1 MNQMGQDLAMLAPV
15 LAVLLTAVGA
25 LSFEMLH
32 MPKISLP
39 FAVVGLLVATV
50 LAIALIGT
58 EMSVFMGTYRVD
70 DLSIWAVILLSP
82 TTALI
87 AILARVE
94 VRDTDR
100 EGTVYSLLVFALL
113 GALVLAGAGDV
124 MLLVLG
130 VLLSS
135 LATFTLVAYPRDDR
149 ATEAATKYF
158 VFGSV
163 TGAIMIFGLTYWF
176 GVLGSTLLSES
187 GKLGSA
193 PSAAAFGF
201 AAVLV
206 GLGYKASFVPF
217 HFWAPD
223 AYDGGPVSVAAFLSI
238 VTKVGGIFALVQVVR
253 DLPAGATAWPLVIA
267 GLSAITMTYGNLAAL
282 VQDNVVRLLA
292 YSSIAQSGYF
302 LLGVVAIGQSELAIQ
317 SLILFAAAYAAMNLG
332 AFTIVLYVGR
342 DLRTFTGFGRTNPA
356 AGVAMVV
363 FLVSLVGIPPLAG
376 FVGKFLLFGAAIDA
390 GFTWLAVIA
399 ILNSVLSLGVYL
411 RVVVPMYGQPQG
423 KGSHIAHRRDVLD
436 ACPVFHCGY
445 RYRCPGAL
453 GTNRLM
459 ARSPPLPTGLR
470 RLHTIRKHP
479 RHRLLHSVQRDRAKS
494 GPATGR

>member
-1 MNQMGQDLAMLAPV
+1 MSQMGQDLALLAPV

-32 MPKISLP
+32 LPKVSLP
-39 FAVVGLLVATV
+39 FAVIGLLVATG
-50 LAIALIGT
+50 LAIPLIGT
-58 EMSVFMGTYRVD
+58 ETTVFMGTYRIG
-70 DLSIWAVILLSP
+70 DLSVWAVILLSP
-82 TTALI
+82 TTALT

-113 GALVLAGAGDV
+113 GALVLAGADD
-124 MLLVLG
+124 MMFLVLG

-135 LATFTLVAYPRDDR
+135 LATFTLVAYPRDDP
-149 ATEAATKYF
+149 ATEAALKYF

-176 GVLGSTLLSES
+176 GIMGSTLLSEL
-187 GKLGSA
+187 GKLGDA
-193 PSAAAFGF
+193 PAAAAFGF
-201 AAVLV
+201 VAVLI
-206 GLGYKASFVPF
+206 GLGYKASFAPF

-253 DLPAGATAWPLVIA
+253 VLPADATFWPLVLA
-267 GLSAITMTYGNLAAL
+267 GLAAVTMTYGNLAAL

-292 YSSIAQSGYF
+292 YSSVAQSGYF
-302 LLGVVAIGQSELAIQ
+302 LLGVVAVGESELALR
-317 SLILFAAAYAAMNLG
+317 SLIIFAAAYAAMNLG
-332 AFTIVLYVGR
+332 GFAIVLQAGR
-342 DLRTFTGFGRTNPA
+342 DLRAFTGFGSTNPA
-356 AGVAMVV
+356 AGVAMVI

-390 GFTWLAVIA
+390 GYTWLAVVA

-411 RVVVPMYGQPQG
+411 RVVVPMYGQPKESG
-423 KGSHIAHRRDVLD
+423 LPGLPAVASRVVVVVWLAALFFTLAVGIAAQVL
-436 ACPVFHCGY
+436 
-445 RYRCPGAL
+445 L
-453 GTNRLM
+453 GQI
-459 ARSPPLPTGLR
+459 S
-470 RLHTIRKHP
+470 
-479 RHRLLHSVQRDRAKS
+479 
-494 GPATGR
+494 

>member
-1 MNQMGQDLAMLAPV
+1 MSQMSQDLALLAPV

-32 MPKISLP
+32 LPKISLP
-39 FAVVGLLVATV
+39 FAVIGLLVATA
-50 LAIALIGT
+50 LALPLIGT
-58 EMSVFMGTYRVD
+58 ETAIFEGTYRIDV
-70 DLSIWAVILLSP
+70 LSVWAVILLSP
-82 TTALI
+82 TTALT
-87 AILARVE
+87 AILARAE

-149 ATEAATKYF
+149 ATEAAMKYF

-163 TGAIMIFGLTYWF
+163 TGAVMIFGLTYWF
-176 GVLGSTLLSES
+176 GVVGSTLLSEL
-187 GKLGSA
+187 GNLGSA

-201 AAVLV
+201 VAVLI

-223 AYDGGPVSVAAFLSI
+223 SYDGGPVSVAAFLSI
-238 VTKVGGIFALVQVVR
+238 VTKVGGIFALVQVIR
-253 DLPAGATAWPLVIA
+253 YLPAEATAWPLVIA
-267 GLSAITMTYGNLAAL
+267 GLAAVTMTYGNLAAL

-302 LLGVVAIGQSELAIQ
+302 LLGVVAIGQSDLAVR
-317 SLILFAAAYAAMNLG
+317 SLILFAGAYAAMNLG
-332 AFTIVLYVGR
+332 AFAIVLYVGR
-342 DLRTFTGFGRTNPA
+342 DLRSFIGVGRTNPA
-356 AGVAMVV
+356 AGVSMAV
-363 FLVSLVGIPPLAG
+363 FMFSLVGIPPLAG

-390 GFTWLAVIA
+390 GLTWLAVVA

-411 RVVVPMYGQPQG
+411 RVVVPMYGQP
-423 KGSHIAHRRDVLD
+423 KETLTSSRIAVAVWSIALFFTLAIGLAAQVVL
-436 ACPVFHCGY
+436 
-445 RYRCPGAL
+445 
-453 GTNRLM
+453 
-459 ARSPPLPTGLR
+459 
-470 RLHTIRKHP
+470 
-479 RHRLLHSVQRDRAKS
+479 
-494 GPATGR
+494 GRIS